1 LNKQEELDGTK
12 SKNGHHK
19 VLLDTE
25 IEENS
30 KLDEM
35 HSEIIDIINNFDNFS
50 KADDSFIECERFE
63 INQTKGNNIEYP
75 EERIKFDTIN
85 YNIAKNLEEIVEG
98 DEKTKSELDT
108 HSILCYILQEVI
120 REDYNFNLK
129 LSQGIKNIIESS
141 KRIFNNV
148 NKLFLENEI
157 TTNDN
162 EVLKILL
169 KNINQKR

>member
-75 EERIKFDTIN
+75 EERIKFNTIN
-85 YNIAKNLEEIVEG
+85 
-98 DEKTKSELDT
+98 
-108 HSILCYILQEVI
+108 
-120 REDYNFNLK
+120 
-129 LSQGIKNIIESS
+129 
-141 KRIFNNV
+141 
-148 NKLFLENEI
+148 
-157 TTNDN
+157 
-162 EVLKILL
+162 
-169 KNINQKR
+169 